1 MSYIQN
7 YQDHSP
13 LTDQEIQTVVG
24 YSQMSVF
31 KTINRPDGKKDYIL
45 STKALLNANGKP
57 IPIDEFMIKSGQRI
71 MLTPVVKEVIAP
83 EAKQRVKKEVSQWK
97 KDNPNHKYTP
107 VSKSLRN
114 LKFLLETSAMIN

>member
-7 YQDHSP
+7 YQDHST

-24 YSQMSVF
+24 HSQMSVF

-57 IPIDEFMIKSGQRI
+57 IPIDEFMIKSGQRV
-71 MLTPVVKEVIAP
+71 MLIPIVKEMIIS
-83 EAKQRVKKEVSQWK
+83 ETKQRVKKEISQWK

>member
-24 YSQMSVF
+24 HSQMSVF

-71 MLTPVVKEVIAP
+71 MLTSVVKEMITP
-83 EAKQRVKKEVSQWK
+83 EDKQKVKKEISQWK